1 MQHCA
6 ESQCFC
12 LGFRYLAWCCLF
24 QTSSKSNI
32 PARSSA
38 RRPRWRA
45 AGAFTMT
52 LVKEGALIRPFS
64 AAFSLGGC
72 PYRRRPQKK
81 PPGPR
86 ARIPDTDFF
95 ATRVPQRTRVA
106 SADDWQRVFVR
117 HGIHRLVGLGH
128 LMESMPANWFQE
140 SCVVFVVVCCVL
152 CVVCFVNVAGIVFV
166 VFVVVCG
173 LCVGVCVC

>member
-1 MQHCA
+1 
-6 ESQCFC
+6 
-12 LGFRYLAWCCLF
+12 
-24 QTSSKSNI
+24 
-32 PARSSA
+32 
-38 RRPRWRA
+38 
-45 AGAFTMT
+45 MT

-86 ARIPDTDFF
+86 ARIPDTDFS

-106 SADDWQRVFVR
+106 SADDWRRVYVR

-140 SCVVFVVVCCVL
+140 SCVVFVVVCCVWFVLLMLLAL
-152 CVVCFVNVAGIVFV
+152 CLLCLLLYVVCVWA
-166 VFVVVCG
+166 
-173 LCVGVCVC
+173 VCVLKKWLGRVGHNFFEAHPLCPTTKGSLILLLRGN